1 MKVAGILIVILALAV
16 GIVPQFTDCQS
27 QGKALALAN
36 GNTVPMKCHWTAM
49 AALAMAVP
57 LLALGGIMAFSRRK
71 ETQRALSALGVAM
84 GAIVAL
90 LPTALIGVCA
100 NGMMLCNNTMQ
111 PTLLFSGTLIG
122 ATSLVTLA
130 LSRKDEAQPVV
141 LPRMEQPA

>member
-1 MKVAGILIVILALAV
+1 MKVAGIVIIVLALAV

-49 AALAMAVP
+49 AALGMAIP
-57 LLALGGIMAFSRRK
+57 LLALGGIMAFSRRR
-71 ETQRALSALGVAM
+71 ETQRALSMLGVAM

-90 LPTALIGVCA
+90 LPTALLGVCA

-111 PTLLFSGTLIG
+111 PTLIFSGTLIG
-122 ATSLVTLA
+122 AISLATLA
-130 LSRKDEAQPVV
+130 LARKDEAQPALGAV
-141 LPRMEQPA
+141 EQPA